1 MKHLMLRGLVVGPVS
16 TNCYFLKN
24 KDTDEILIVDPGAEP
39 DRIIRAVEQLSGH
52 PAGILLT
59 HGHYDHM
66 CAVNELRSH
75 YEIPVYA
82 AKAEEHLLLDTTENL
97 SASWSGNPYTVKAD
111 VYLEHGEVFKLA
123 GFSVKTL
130 VTPGHTE
137 GSCCYWIEEEGVCLI
152 GDTLFY
158 GSCGRTDL
166 PTGSM
171 SSMRKSLRELLEILP
186 EHTEIYPGH
195 GEATDAAFEKLHN
208 PYL

>member
-16 TNCYFLKN
+16 TNCYFFAKIRIQM
-24 KDTDEILIVDPGAEP
+24 EILIVDPGAEP

-111 VYLEHGEVFKLA
+111 VYLEHGK
-123 GFSVKTL
+123 
-130 VTPGHTE
+130 
-137 GSCCYWIEEEGVCLI
+137 Y
-152 GDTLFY
+152 
-158 GSCGRTDL
+158 
-166 PTGSM
+166 
-171 SSMRKSLRELLEILP
+171 SSWQ
-186 EHTEIYPGH
+186 
-195 GEATDAAFEKLHN
+195 AFL
-208 PYL
+208 

>member
-137 GSCCYWIEEEGVCLI
+137 GSCCYWIEEEGVCLYFI
-152 GDTLFY
+152 LRKLWKN
-158 GSCGRTDL
+158 GSAY
-166 PTGSM
+166 
-171 SSMRKSLRELLEILP
+171 RKHEQYAKKSERAAGNPAGTYRNLSGTWRGNRCSL
-186 EHTEIYPGH
+186 
-195 GEATDAAFEKLHN
+195 
-208 PYL
+208 

>member
-75 YEIPVYA
+75 C
-82 AKAEEHLLLDTTENL
+82 LL
-97 SASWSGNPYTVKAD
+97 YTSPSPRD
-111 VYLEHGEVFKLA
+111 
-123 GFSVKTL
+123 S
-130 VTPGHTE
+130 
-137 GSCCYWIEEEGVCLI
+137 
-152 GDTLFY
+152 
-158 GSCGRTDL
+158 
-166 PTGSM
+166 
-171 SSMRKSLRELLEILP
+171 
-186 EHTEIYPGH
+186 
-195 GEATDAAFEKLHN
+195 
-208 PYL
+208 